1 MCSGLQGKQV
11 QTVLPSSYLGK
22 AHYHTF
28 LSKARPIQTALFW
41 HDSLLHEM
49 AAKSPFKCT
58 LIV

>member
-11 QTVLPSSYLGK
+11 HTVPPSSYPGT

-28 LSKARPIQTALFW
+28 LSKACPIQTALFW
-41 HDSLLHEM
+41 QDSSLHEM
-49 AAKSPFKCT
+49 AARSPFKRT

>member
-11 QTVLPSSYLGK
+11 HTVPPSSYPGT

-41 HDSLLHEM
+41 QDPSLHEM
-49 AAKSPFKCT
+49 AARSPFKRT

>member
-11 QTVLPSSYLGK
+11 HTVPPSSYPGT

-41 HDSLLHEM
+41 QDPLLHEM
-49 AAKSPFKCT
+49 AARSPFKRT